1 MESQIKQQ
9 MKIISDIEKDILK
22 LKRFKVDEE
31 IKLKRMIDEYQG
43 QTKIIF
49 NEDFK

>member
-9 MKIISDIEKDILK
+9 MKLISDIDKDILK
-22 LKRFKVDEE
+22 LKRFKIDEE
-31 IKLKRMIDEYQG
+31 NKLKKMIEEYQG

-49 NEDFK
+49 DEDAK